1 MDVRSSL
8 LWSVLA
14 VVILHGQCCLVD
26 MNWSARS
33 TYELLDMADIVV
45 YGLDTEHVERTG
57 VQISTRINNVTDC
70 LFHVYCVLKGNITNK
85 DIVIEHISPLSA
97 CSGSSKML
105 QVGMKKIVGL
115 KMADSG
121 NYKYFEGNALQSSV
135 YESDVDTFR
144 TMNSIVQISKW
155 RSPLGAEEGSCQAAT
170 KNMTISNENMTAN
183 DIIAAK
189 SSSQATEPTTIQATT
204 IATEPMTDV
213 LSTKISSQAKDTTT
227 MKPTSV
233 PMETETTLQP
243 ADTATMKSTS
253 VVTATEGSSQTTKPT
268 TMKSTTTEAKGSGAI
283 VGASRNSAVCGRG
296 FDKHVY
302 LMLALVFVITNKW

>member
-26 MNWSARS
+26 KNWSARS

-204 IATEPMTDV
+204 IATDV

>member
-26 MNWSARS
+26 KNWSARS

-144 TMNSIVQISKW
+144 TMDSIVQISKW

-204 IATEPMTDV
+204 IATDV

-302 LMLALVFVITNKW
+302 LMFALVFVIINKW